1 MSGEAGEGYHDNRS
15 TAAASSCHAQIG
27 PSSVAVTHSVAMLI
41 DKFQFKHIQTQT
53 HQVSASH
60 SVLLSFCWQS
70 ALMFLILNGAQNE
83 GYQFGNAKL

>member
-41 DKFQFKHIQTQT
+41 DKFQFKSYSNTNISGERITFSVVELLLAKCFDVLHTQRC
-53 HQVSASH
+53 S
-60 SVLLSFCWQS
+60 
-70 ALMFLILNGAQNE
+70 
-83 GYQFGNAKL
+83 K